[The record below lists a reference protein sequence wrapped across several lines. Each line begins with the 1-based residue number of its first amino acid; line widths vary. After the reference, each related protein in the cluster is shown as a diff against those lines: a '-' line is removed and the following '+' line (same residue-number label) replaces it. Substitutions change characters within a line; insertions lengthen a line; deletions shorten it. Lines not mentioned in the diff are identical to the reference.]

1 MGTEKHMRVCVCVCV
16 CVCVHFYIQINRD
29 ALNCS
34 WSKVLQIEACYRFE
48 LYDFFVCLKSSLS
61 IF

>member
-1 MGTEKHMRVCVCVCV
+1 MGTEKQMRV

-29 ALNCS
+29 TLNCN
-34 WSKVLQIEACYRFE
+34 WSKVVQIEACYRFE
-48 LYDFFVCLKSSLS
+48 QYDFFVCLKSSLS